1 MSGDDLLTY
10 KCEILIG
17 HPRAELVNDGTNDRA
32 SRGDD
37 THAHVTE
44 AAAGESD
51 LTPRY
56 EDK

>member
-1 MSGDDLLTY
+1 MWNPDET
-10 KCEILIG
+10 
-17 HPRAELVNDGTNDRA
+17 PRAELVNDETNDRA